1 MELKAYQFWF
11 GFLFALAIGINA
23 SFALMYTGFKVGEGM
38 KYRADK
44 GIEQARLEAQT
55 AREHFKAEEQRSIA
69 AYFELEAKRTDIEK
83 ANRKVVMAEYRLQ
96 KVCKKVKC

>member
-1 MELKAYQFWF
+1 MKYFKPTIRLLIGLSLAYAW
-11 GFLFALAIGINA
+11 
-23 SFALMYTGFKVGEGM
+23 MYTGFKVGEGM

-96 KVCKKVKC
+96 KVCKQTKTRC